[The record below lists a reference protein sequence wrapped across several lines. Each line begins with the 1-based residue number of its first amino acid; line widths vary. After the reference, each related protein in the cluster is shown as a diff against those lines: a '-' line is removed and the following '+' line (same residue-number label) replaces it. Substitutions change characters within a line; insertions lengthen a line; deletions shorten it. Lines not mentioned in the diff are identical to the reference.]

1 MGRLNLPANSLVYL
15 DTVTIIYSV
24 ERFPEYVTLLDPMWQ
39 QLRSGTIQIII
50 SELALL
56 ETLVLPIRQS
66 NADLIRRYETL
77 LLSSEVNLMPITPSI
92 LKSAATLR
100 AQNNLKTPD
109 AIHAS
114 TALSAGCSAFI
125 TNDLGF
131 RRVSNLPAL
140 ILKDFVNP

>member
-100 AQNNLKTPD
+100 AQNNRKTPD